1 MSAPVDGGHDTDTV
15 AWIIL
20 IAAGLLEIVWAT
32 ALKHANGFRRLW
44 PSVVGLTAAWVSF
57 VMLGVALR
65 SLPVGTAYAIWVG
78 IGTLGVAFVGI
89 LALDEP
95 ATPARLVFLAVI
107 MVGVIGLTLADSRA

>member
-1 MSAPVDGGHDTDTV
+1 VGDRAQTRKRIP
-15 AWIIL
+15 
-20 IAAGLLEIVWAT
+20 AT
-32 ALKHANGFRRLW
+32 LAKRDRPDRCL
-44 PSVVGLTAAWVSF
+44 
-57 VMLGVALR
+57 
-65 SLPVGTAYAIWVG
+65 AIWVG